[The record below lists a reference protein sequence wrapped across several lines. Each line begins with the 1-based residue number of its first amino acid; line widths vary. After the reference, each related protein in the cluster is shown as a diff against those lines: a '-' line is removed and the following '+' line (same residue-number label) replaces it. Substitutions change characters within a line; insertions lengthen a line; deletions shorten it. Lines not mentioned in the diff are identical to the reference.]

1 MKNHGS
7 TRAASCRRS
16 AAQVVARQMRN
27 AGFPP
32 IQQALPAIRQSEAN
46 IFLTPDQARY
56 GI

>member
-7 TRAASCRRS
+7 TRAASCRRI